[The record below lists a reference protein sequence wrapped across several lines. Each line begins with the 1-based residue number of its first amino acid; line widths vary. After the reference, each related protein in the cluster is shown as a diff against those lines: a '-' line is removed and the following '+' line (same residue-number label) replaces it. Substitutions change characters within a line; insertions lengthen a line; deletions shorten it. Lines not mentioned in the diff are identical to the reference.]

1 VVAWAVLPGNN
12 SVDLKE
18 GKSPNSKSVPQS
30 RNVLASLLLPEAS
43 LLLPEASPLP
53 PVAWEAPPGN
63 NSVDLKEGKSP
74 NNRNVSQSR
83 NVLEP
88 LQPLEASPLLLE
100 ASPLLLEAPLELNVR
115 LCLPSVA
122 PSLSHRPK
130 PLEANSP
137 PRHGLVCSAARGPC
151 PPRHA
156 LVCSAA
162 RGLCPP

>member
-1 VVAWAVLPGNN
+1 MGGGGGMGSAPRKQLSRSERRKIAQQQKRLGKPVTPG
-12 SVDLKE
+12 
-18 GKSPNSKSVPQS
+18 GKPATPGGMGSPPRKQLS
-30 RNVLASLLLPEAS
+30 RSERRKIA
-43 LLLPEASPLP
+43 
-53 PVAWEAPPGN
+53 
-63 NSVDLKEGKSP
+63 

-88 LQPLEASPLLLE
+88 LQPPE

-137 PRHGLVCSAARGPC
+137 LELNVRLCMSTVAARGLC

-162 RGLCPP
+162 RGPCPP

>member
-1 VVAWAVLPGNN
+1 VEVVAWAVLPGNN
-12 SVDLKE
+12 SVDRKE
-18 GKSPNSKSVPQS
+18 GKSLNS
-30 RNVLASLLLPEAS
+30 RNVLASPLLL
-43 LLLPEASPLP
+43 EASPLP
-53 PVAWEAPPGN
+53 PVVWEVPPGN

-74 NNRNVSQSR
+74 NNRNV
-83 NVLEP
+83 LEP

-100 ASPLLLEAPLELNVR
+100 APPELNVR

-137 PRHGLVCSAARGPC
+137 LELNVRLCMSTVAARGLC

-162 RGLCPP
+162 RGPCPP